1 MGKLSK
7 VFSVIL
13 ILVGGILLIAWAGSG
28 YAIGL
33 YEEGIEENCD
43 TTVGT
48 IAQIT
53 NWDEGRCDDAR
64 ENMEKLE
71 DYRPFILASGLAA
84 ALVGLAVLFRS

>member
-1 MGKLSK
+1 MCKLSK

-84 ALVGLAVLFRS
+84 SLVGLAVLFRS

>member
-13 ILVGGILLIAWAGSG
+13 ILVGGILILAWAGSG
-28 YAIGL
+28 YAIDL

-53 NWDEGRCDDAR
+53 DWDEGRCDEAR
-64 ENMEKLE
+64 ENMDKLE
-71 DYRPFILASGLAA
+71 NYRPFILAFGTTFSVIGLI
-84 ALVGLAVLFRS
+84 VLFRS

>member
-13 ILVGGILLIAWAGSG
+13 ILVGGILLLAWAGSG

-53 NWDEGRCDDAR
+53 DWDEGRCDDAR
-64 ENMEKLE
+64 ENMRKLGN
-71 DYRPFILASGLAA
+71 YRPFILASGATVSVL
-84 ALVGLAVLFRS
+84 GLMVLFRS

>member
-13 ILVGGILLIAWAGSG
+13 ILVGGILLLAWAGSG

-43 TTVGT
+43 TTVG
-48 IAQIT
+48 
-53 NWDEGRCDDAR
+53 R
-64 ENMEKLE
+64 
-71 DYRPFILASGLAA
+71 
-84 ALVGLAVLFRS
+84 

>member
-13 ILVGGILLIAWAGSG
+13 ILMGGILLLAWAGSG

-53 NWDEGRCDDAR
+53 DWDEGRCDDAR
-64 ENMEKLE
+64 ANMEKLE
-71 DYRPFILASGLAA
+71 DYRPFILASGATVSVL
-84 ALVGLAVLFRS
+84 GLMVLFRS

>member
-13 ILVGGILLIAWAGSG
+13 ILVGGILILAWAGSG
-28 YAIGL
+28 YAIDL

-53 NWDEGRCDDAR
+53 DWDEGRCDEAR
-64 ENMEKLE
+64 ENTVSYTHLRAHET
-71 DYRPFILASGLAA
+71 
-84 ALVGLAVLFRS
+84 

>member
-53 NWDEGRCDDAR
+53 NWDEGRWDDAR

-84 ALVGLAVLFRS
+84 SLVGLAVLFRS

>member
-13 ILVGGILLIAWAGSG
+13 ILVGGILLLAWAGSG

-53 NWDEGRCDDAR
+53 DWDEGRCDDAR
-64 ENMEKLE
+64 DNMEKLE
-71 DYRPFILASGLAA
+71 SYRPFILASGATFST
-84 ALVGLAVLFRS
+84 VGLIVLFRS

>member
-13 ILVGGILLIAWAGSG
+13 ILVGGILLLAWAGSG

-53 NWDEGRCDDAR
+53 DWDEGRCDDAR
-64 ENMEKLE
+64 DNMEKLE
-71 DYRPFILASGLAA
+71 GYRPFILASGATVSVL
-84 ALVGLAVLFRS
+84 GLMVLFRS

>member
-7 VFSVIL
+7 VFSVLL
-13 ILVGGILLIAWAGSG
+13 ILVGGILLLAWAGSG

-53 NWDEGRCDDAR
+53 DWDEGRCDDAR
-64 ENMEKLE
+64 DNMEKL
-71 DYRPFILASGLAA
+71 DYYRPFILASGATVSVL
-84 ALVGLAVLFRS
+84 GLIVLFRS

>member
-71 DYRPFILASGLAA
+71 VYRPFILASGLAA
-84 ALVGLAVLFRS
+84 SLVGLAVLFRS